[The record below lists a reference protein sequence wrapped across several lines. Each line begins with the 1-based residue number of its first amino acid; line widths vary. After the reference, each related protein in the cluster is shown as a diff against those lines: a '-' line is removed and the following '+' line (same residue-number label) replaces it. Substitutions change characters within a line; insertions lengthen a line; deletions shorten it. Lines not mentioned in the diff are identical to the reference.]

1 MEVGGFRFLGLGI
14 RVVGLGCRVK
24 DLGPRAHGV
33 HIQIASQ
40 L

>member
-1 MEVGGFRFLGLGI
+1 MEVGGFRFWGLGI
-14 RVVGLGCRVK
+14 GVVGLGCRVE
-24 DLGPRAHGV
+24 DLGPRAYGV